1 MAQRPEN
8 AEQRAAF
15 ERYFRQGAG
24 RSIERLA
31 EELAPTEHPRSLRA
45 LYGWSSRFRWQA
57 RIAEIE
63 GQAAVADDE
72 RLRREYVAMQE
83 RHQQLGLALQKV
95 GLERL
100 RNLPRELK
108 AAEAIKLVQVGAAL
122 EAGARL
128 RPPETIDITARI
140 YELALEE
147 GIDPQQ
153 ALLDAQRVLE
163 KRKRE

>member
-1 MAQRPEN
+1 MAHRPEN

-31 EELAPTEHPRSLRA
+31 AELAQTTRPRSLRA
-45 LYGWSSRFRWQA
+45 LYGWSSRFGWQA

-63 GQAAVADDE
+63 GGAAAEDDE
-72 RLRREYVAMQE
+72 RLRLEHRAMQE
-83 RHQQLGLALQKV
+83 RHQQLGLALQKA

-100 RNLPRELK
+100 AALPRELK
-108 AAEAIKLVQVGAAL
+108 PADAVRLLQVGISL
-122 EAGARL
+122 ETGARP
-128 RPPETIDITARI
+128 RPPEKVDITARI

-147 GIDPQQ
+147 GLDPRQ
-153 ALLDAQRVLE
+153 AVLDAERLI
-163 KRKRE
+163 KDAGL